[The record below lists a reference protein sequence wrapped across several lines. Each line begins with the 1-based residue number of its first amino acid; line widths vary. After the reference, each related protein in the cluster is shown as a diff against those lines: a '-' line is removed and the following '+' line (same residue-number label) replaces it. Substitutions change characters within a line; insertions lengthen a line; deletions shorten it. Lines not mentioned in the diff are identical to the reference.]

1 MSSNTPRVFT
11 HGCLF
16 LFFFLSFFLS
26 FFLLY
31 CQDIPLRVLKSLG
44 ESQGRRR
51 VRNIPFATVVTDLGG
66 AHPLWFH
73 KEADLC
79 FVPSDACRRIA
90 LRKGLAAAQLRQ
102 HGLPLRRG
110 FWHPDTRSKDQV
122 RESLGLAVGRRT
134 TLVVGGGDGIG
145 GITGVADALGL
156 ALGACTTCGE
166 VGPP

>member
-1 MSSNTPRVFT
+1 
-11 HGCLF
+11 L
-16 LFFFLSFFLS
+16 
-26 FFLLY
+26 LLY

-90 LRKGLAAAQLRQ
+90 LRKGLVAAQLRQ